1 MRFRFFLLL
10 VSVCFL
16 GCATT
21 TNILPPNMV
30 EKTIYKEIERVDTVF
45 QNVYKY
51 IHERGDTVFVR
62 DSVLVY
68 RYKYITRCD
77 TFVQVD
83 SIPYPVEVTKEVRI
97 RNWYDRFTAR
107 GFWIYT
113 AMVLAAL
120 IFLIVRWGIKKRF
133 PP

>member
-1 MRFRFFLLL
+1 MRKFLILAIL
-10 VSVCFL
+10 FSVL
-16 GCATT
+16 GCSTVRT
-21 TNILPPNMV
+21 FTPPETQ

-68 RYKYITRCD
+68 RYKYITKCD

-83 SIPYPVEVTKEVRI
+83 SIPYPVEVTKEVRV
-97 RNWYDRFTAR
+97 RNAYDRFTAS
-107 GFWIYT
+107 GFWVFVGI
-113 AMVLAAL
+113 
-120 IFLIVRWGIKKRF
+120 IFLYIAWKLLRTKIRAFLCV
-133 PP
+133 

>member
-1 MRFRFFLLL
+1 MRKFLILAFL
-10 VSVCFL
+10 FTLL
-16 GCATT
+16 GCNTQRTLAPSETK
-21 TNILPPNMV
+21 

-51 IHERGDTVFVR
+51 IYERGDTVFVR

-68 RYKYITRCD
+68 RYKYITKCD

-83 SIPYPVEVTKEVRI
+83 SIPYPVEVTKEVRV
-97 RNWYDRFTAR
+97 RNGYDRFTAR
-107 GFWIYT
+107 GFWIYS
-113 AMVLAAL
+113 AIILAGL
-120 IFLIVRWGIKKRF
+120 IFFVIRWYIKWRF

>member
-1 MRFRFFLLL
+1 MRKLLILVIFFA
-10 VSVCFL
+10 FL
-16 GCATT
+16 GCSTQQVLA
-21 TNILPPNMV
+21 PPETQ

-68 RYKYITRCD
+68 RYKYVTKCD

-83 SIPYPVEVTKEVRI
+83 SIPYPVEVTKEVRV
-97 RNWYDRFTAR
+97 RNAYDRFTAR

-113 AMVLAAL
+113 AIILAGL
-120 IFLIVRWGIKKRF
+120 IFLVVRWYIKRRF